1 MALTKAER
9 NDAITKLYREGWT
22 QKGIAEKFRIDKGQI
37 SRVIGAKERSA
48 KVVSHNNAIKS
59 ELTPAHEQV
68 IRTAPKPLQDKIA
81 EVVLT
86 RVDSIPESTQAEIPL
101 DGVKVKPKPKNKPLT
116 VSQTNTLVGEIN
128 QNPAQAEE
136 LLDHLLD
143 NPQESRIVGTHADGS
158 IDAETVAHIIE
169 ETKRNP
175 GIDAEWARLISQIS
189 DFIIK
194 YDVDDLVNV
203 IHSQKHSYKHASDML
218 LYFEKIVA
226 KLEAKYAVS

>member
-86 RVDSIPESTQAEIPL
+86 REDSTPEST
-101 DGVKVKPKPKNKPLT
+101 
-116 VSQTNTLVGEIN
+116 
-128 QNPAQAEE
+128 
-136 LLDHLLD
+136 
-143 NPQESRIVGTHADGS
+143 
-158 IDAETVAHIIE
+158 
-169 ETKRNP
+169 
-175 GIDAEWARLISQIS
+175 
-189 DFIIK
+189 
-194 YDVDDLVNV
+194 
-203 IHSQKHSYKHASDML
+203 
-218 LYFEKIVA
+218 
-226 KLEAKYAVS
+226 